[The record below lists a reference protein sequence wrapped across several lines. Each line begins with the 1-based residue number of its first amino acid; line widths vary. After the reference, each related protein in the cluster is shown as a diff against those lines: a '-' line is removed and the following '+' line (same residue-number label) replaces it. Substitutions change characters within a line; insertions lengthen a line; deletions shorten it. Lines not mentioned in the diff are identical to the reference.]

1 MSVTIY
7 HNPNCSTSRKV
18 LGWLTEKGIEPEI
31 VQYLKT
37 PPSAAELKRILKLM
51 GGAKA
56 ADILR
61 RKGEAYEALVDEAG
75 GDVAKMKND
84 ELIAAMV
91 EEPVL
96 IERPIV
102 ITDKAA
108 VLCRPP
114 EKVWEVV
121 KA

>member
-1 MSVTIY
+1 MAVTIY

-18 LGWLTEKGIEPEI
+18 LGWLTEKGIEPEV

-37 PPSAAELKRILKLM
+37 PPSATELKRILKLM

-61 RKGEAYEALVDEAG
+61 RKGEAYEAL
-75 GDVAKMKND
+75 GDVLKMKND

-102 ITDKAA
+102 ITDKVA

-114 EKVWEVV
+114 EKLWDVV

>member
-1 MSVTIY
+1 MSVTIF

-18 LGWLTEKGIEPEI
+18 LGWLKEKGIEPKVVE
-31 VQYLKT
+31 YLKT
-37 PPSAAELKRILKLM
+37 PPSATELKRILKLM

-61 RKGEAYEALVDEAG
+61 RKGDAYEAL
-75 GDVAKMKND
+75 GDVAELKND
-84 ELIAAMV
+84 ELIAKMV
-91 EEPVL
+91 AEPVL

-114 EKVWEVV
+114 EKVWDIV
-121 KA
+121 

>member
-37 PPSAAELKRILKLM
+37 PPSATELKRILKLM

-61 RKGEAYEALVDEAG
+61 RKGEAYEAL
-75 GDVAKMKND
+75 GDVAKLEND

-91 EEPVL
+91 KEPVL

>member
-1 MSVTIY
+1 MPVTIF
-7 HNPNCSTSRKV
+7 HNPNCGTSRKV
-18 LGWLTEKGIEPEI
+18 LGWLAEKGIEPKI

-37 PPSAAELKRILKLM
+37 PPSATELKRILKLM

-56 ADILR
+56 TDILR
-61 RKGEAYEALVDEAG
+61 RKGEAYEAL
-75 GDVAKMKND
+75 GDVGKLGND
-84 ELIAAMV
+84 DLIAAMV
-91 EEPVL
+91 KEPVL

-114 EKVWEVV
+114 EKVWDVV

>member
-37 PPSAAELKRILKLM
+37 PPSATELKRILKLM

-61 RKGEAYEALVDEAG
+61 RKGEAYEAL
-75 GDVAKMKND
+75 GDVAKLKND

-91 EEPVL
+91 KEPVL

>member
-1 MSVTIY
+1 MRVTIF
-7 HNPNCSTSRKV
+7 HNPGCSTSRKV
-18 LGWLTEKGIEPEI
+18 LGWLTDKGIEPTV

-37 PPSAAELKRILKLM
+37 PPTAAELKRILKLM
-51 GGAKA
+51 GVAKA

-61 RKGEAYEALVDEAG
+61 RKGDAYEALTEEAG
-75 GDVAKMKND
+75 GDVAKLTND
-84 ELIAAMV
+84 ALIAKMV
-91 EEPVL
+91 AEPVL

-114 EKVWEVV
+114 EKVWDVIP
-121 KA
+121 A

>member
-1 MSVTIY
+1 MRVTIY

-18 LGWLTEKGIEPEI
+18 LGWLTEKGIEPDI

-37 PPSAAELKRILKLM
+37 PPSATELKRILKLM

-61 RKGEAYEALVDEAG
+61 RKGDAYEAL
-75 GDVAKMKND
+75 GDTSKMKND

-114 EKVWEVV
+114 EKLWEVV